1 MREKTGSSEYRRAV
15 SEGQPTNPAARRAGH
30 SQKEGRATSQT
41 ALRFSCGTSR
51 HSDPTVLRRRS
62 GIPVSSLCR
71 RETAGENTNVPIVP
85 FCEGVVCSHDRL
97 AAENGCYASALSFG
111 ISLLFLEEETG
122 GLPRFFLF
130 RCIHGKMIRPFS
142 VFSVKCRFL
151 WRGYCIFGSLYD
163 IILRRYKYMHYAIC
177 NGPSMG
183 RRPILRKPPGSGL
196 AEDRMPHT
204 GIQAIAE
211 LREGVFVLHGADL
224 HHSHQ

>member
-1 MREKTGSSEYRRAV
+1 MREKTGSSEYRRVV
-15 SEGQPTNPAARRAGH
+15 SEGRPTNPAARRAGH
-30 SQKEGRATSQT
+30 SQEEGRATSQT

-71 RETAGENTNVPIVP
+71 AERAGETGAFSAFMSGKRRCALSV
-85 FCEGVVCSHDRL
+85 RL
-97 AAENGCYASALSFG
+97 AAGKCGYASALSFG

-122 GLPRFFLF
+122 DLPRFFLF

-183 RRPILRKPPGSGL
+183 RRPIPRKPPGSGL